1 MSRKKKEP
9 GDHLLS
15 ILIRFGQVNTTE
27 PSLKRKGELLSLYIA
42 LILVLLLYTII
53 NNIVYL
59 IFHPIM
65 EYVIYL
71 FQEILIAAL
80 FMVFWGL
87 NKKGYV
93 LPVGLSSIAITILL
107 AVFVSDARYLE
118 YSMVIFAIPVGISS
132 FIIRPYISILFASL
146 TAAAYGILTIV
157 TGYTWEY
164 NLTAILAL
172 FSLAFLTWV
181 ISLQLESAL
190 EKNDK
195 LVTDVQKAYQEI
207 KDAYATTLEGWS
219 NAMEI
224 RDRET
229 QGHSKRVTELT
240 IRMARR
246 MGFSEEELVHIY
258 RGALLHDIGKLGIP
272 DDILNKPGP
281 LDEHEMNIMRLH
293 PQIAVDLI
301 SPIDYLKPALNI
313 PRYHHEKWDGT
324 GYPHG
329 LVGETIPLEARIYA
343 IIDVYDA
350 LTHDRPYRQ
359 KMSEKDA
366 LEFIKSQAGTH
377 FDPAV
382 LEVFLKEIEAKGS

>member
-219 NAMEI
+219 HAMEI

-382 LEVFLKEIEAKGS
+382 LEVFLKEIEAK

>member
-1 MSRKKKEP
+1 
-9 GDHLLS
+9 
-15 ILIRFGQVNTTE
+15 
-27 PSLKRKGELLSLYIA
+27 
-42 LILVLLLYTII
+42 
-53 NNIVYL
+53 
-59 IFHPIM
+59 
-65 EYVIYL
+65 
-71 FQEILIAAL
+71 
-80 FMVFWGL
+80 
-87 NKKGYV
+87 
-93 LPVGLSSIAITILL
+93 
-107 AVFVSDARYLE
+107 
-118 YSMVIFAIPVGISS
+118 
-132 FIIRPYISILFASL
+132 
-146 TAAAYGILTIV
+146 
-157 TGYTWEY
+157 
-164 NLTAILAL
+164 
-172 FSLAFLTWV
+172 
-181 ISLQLESAL
+181 
-190 EKNDK
+190 
-195 LVTDVQKAYQEI
+195 
-207 KDAYATTLEGWS
+207 
-219 NAMEI
+219 MEI

-366 LEFIKSQAGTH
+366 LEFIKSQAETH

>member
-15 ILIRFGQVNTTE
+15 ILIRFGQVTTTE

-65 EYVIYL
+65 EYVVYL
-71 FQEILIAAL
+71 FQELLIAAL

-107 AVFVSDARYLE
+107 SVFVSDARYLE

-219 NAMEI
+219 HAMEI

-382 LEVFLKEIEAKGS
+382 LEVFLKEIEAK

>member
-15 ILIRFGQVNTTE
+15 ILIRFGQVTTTE

-65 EYVIYL
+65 EYVVYL

-219 NAMEI
+219 HAMEI

-382 LEVFLKEIEAKGS
+382 LEVFLKEIEAK

>member
-15 ILIRFGQVNTTE
+15 ILIRFGQVTTTE

-219 NAMEI
+219 HAMEI

-382 LEVFLKEIEAKGS
+382 LEVFLKEIEAK

>member
-59 IFHPIM
+59 IFHPVM

-71 FQEILIAAL
+71 FQEILIAVL
-80 FMVFWGL
+80 FMFFWGL

-219 NAMEI
+219 HAMEI

-272 DDILNKPGP
+272 DDILHKPGP

-366 LEFIKSQAGTH
+366 LEFITSQAGTH

>member
-15 ILIRFGQVNTTE
+15 ILIRFGQVTTTE

-59 IFHPIM
+59 IFHPVM

-219 NAMEI
+219 HAMEI

-382 LEVFLKEIEAKGS
+382 LEVFLKEIEAK

>member
-219 NAMEI
+219 HAMEI

>member
-1 MSRKKKEP
+1 
-9 GDHLLS
+9 
-15 ILIRFGQVNTTE
+15 
-27 PSLKRKGELLSLYIA
+27 
-42 LILVLLLYTII
+42 
-53 NNIVYL
+53 
-59 IFHPIM
+59 
-65 EYVIYL
+65 
-71 FQEILIAAL
+71 
-80 FMVFWGL
+80 
-87 NKKGYV
+87 
-93 LPVGLSSIAITILL
+93 
-107 AVFVSDARYLE
+107 
-118 YSMVIFAIPVGISS
+118 MVIFAIPVGISS

-219 NAMEI
+219 HAMEI

>member
-15 ILIRFGQVNTTE
+15 ILIRFGQVTTTE

>member
-15 ILIRFGQVNTTE
+15 ILIRFGQVTTTE

-65 EYVIYL
+65 EYVVYL

-219 NAMEI
+219 HAMEI

>member
-59 IFHPIM
+59 IFHPVM
-65 EYVIYL
+65 EYVIYF

>member
-59 IFHPIM
+59 IFHPVM

-219 NAMEI
+219 HAMEI

>member
-65 EYVIYL
+65 EYVVYL

-219 NAMEI
+219 HAMEI

>member
-59 IFHPIM
+59 IFHPVM

-80 FMVFWGL
+80 FMFFWRL

-164 NLTAILAL
+164 KLTAILAL

-219 NAMEI
+219 HAMEI

-272 DDILNKPGP
+272 DDILHKPGP

>member
-59 IFHPIM
+59 IFHPVM

-219 NAMEI
+219 HAMEI

-382 LEVFLKEIEAKGS
+382 LEVFLKEIEAK

>member
-65 EYVIYL
+65 EYVVYL

-219 NAMEI
+219 HAMEI

-382 LEVFLKEIEAKGS
+382 LEVFLKEIEAK

>member
-1 MSRKKKEP
+1 VKRKKKEP
-9 GDHLLS
+9 GAHLWS
-15 ILIRFGQVNTTE
+15 VFIRYAQMDTTD

-42 LILVLLLYTII
+42 LILGILLYTIL
-53 NNIVYL
+53 NNILYL
-59 IFHPIM
+59 LLHPSI
-65 EYVIYL
+65 EYTIYL
-71 FQEILIAAL
+71 LQEVLIAAL
-80 FMVFWGL
+80 FVGFWRL

-93 LPVGLSSIAITILL
+93 LSVGLISIALTILI

-132 FIIRPYISILFASL
+132 FIIRPYVSVLFAFL
-146 TAAAYGILTIV
+146 TAAAYGILTAM
-157 TGYTWEY
+157 TGYIWEY
-164 NLTAILAL
+164 NFTAILAL

-181 ISLQLESAL
+181 ISLQLESAID
-190 EKNDK
+190 KNDK
-195 LVTDVQKAYQEI
+195 LVTEVQKAYQEI
-207 KDAYATTLEGWS
+207 KDAYETTLEGW
-219 NAMEI
+219 AHALEI

-229 QGHSKRVTELT
+229 LGHSKRVTELT
-240 IRMARR
+240 TRMARR
-246 MGFSEEELVHIY
+246 MGFTEDELVHIY

-272 DDILNKPGP
+272 DDILHKPGP

-301 SPIDYLKPALNI
+301 APIEYLKPALNI

-343 IIDVYDA
+343 IIDVFDA

-359 KMSEKDA
+359 GMSEKEA
-366 LEFIKSQAGTH
+366 LEYIKSQAGTH

-382 LEVFLKEIEAKGS
+382 LEVFLKEIGDK